1 MASLVAQTVKHLPT
15 MRETRVRS
23 HGKIPWRRKWHPT
36 PALFPGKSHGPRSLV
51 GYSPWGCKESDTTES
66 LHFHFSDWLWA
77 VCASLK
83 RALSKDPEEAAAP
96 WRGKT
101 ICGQGLSPFNWLLL
115 VWEYVAT
122 QRIASTLLLTWWYC
136 FIVYMEMVKM
146 WMLGIQPFQV
156 WELVILKNYNKDTSM
171 YSLYVLLMSVLSAY
185 SVCGLQFSCSVM
197 SDALWPRGLQHA
209 RLPCPSP
216 THVCWAGDPVQPSYP
231 LLFPSLSSLLLWA
244 WTEQTFCQHVTSVT
258 NLLV

>member
-1 MASLVAQTVKHLPT
+1 MYLL
-15 MRETRVRS
+15 
-23 HGKIPWRRKWHPT
+23 
-36 PALFPGKSHGPRSLV
+36 GPII
-51 GYSPWGCKESDTTES
+51 
-66 LHFHFSDWLWA
+66 DWLWS

-101 ICGQGLSPFNWLLL
+101 ICGERLCPVNWLLL

-122 QRIASTLLLTWWYC
+122 QRIASTVLLTWWCC
-136 FIVYMEMVKM
+136 FIVCMEMVKM

-156 WELVILKNYNKDTSM
+156 WELVIKKNYNKDTSM

-185 SVCGLQFSCSVM
+185 SICGLQFSCSVM
-197 SDALWPRGLQHA
+197 SNSLWPGGLQHA

-216 THVCWAGDPVQPSYP
+216 TPGPWQTHVHRVGDTIQPSYP
-231 LLFPSLSSLLLWA
+231 LSFHSLFSLLLWT
-244 WTEQTFCQHVTSVT
+244 WTEQIFYQHVTSVT